1 MNKKSLGWFILKL
14 TIFGQL
20 VMIVVGALLVAFAG
34 YEAKFTIKYFA
45 VASIIY
51 WAIFGKLA
59 YLYRNWV
66 RVDEENK

>member
-1 MNKKSLGWFILKL
+1 MNKKSLGWFILKH
-14 TIFGQL
+14 TFFGQL
-20 VMIVVGALLVAFAG
+20 IMIAVGILLVAFAG
-34 YEAKFTIKYFA
+34 YEVKFTIKYFA

-66 RVDEENK
+66 KKVD